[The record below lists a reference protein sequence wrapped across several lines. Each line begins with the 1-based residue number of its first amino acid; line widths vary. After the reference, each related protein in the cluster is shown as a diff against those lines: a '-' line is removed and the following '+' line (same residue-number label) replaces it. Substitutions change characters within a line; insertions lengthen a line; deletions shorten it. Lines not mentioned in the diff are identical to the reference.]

1 MTQGAL
7 PLDAFSRYKLSLFPT
22 KFQQTQTDR
31 KSKMKKS
38 KPTPQDEQDKQ
49 IAEVNAKRFF
59 KSID

>member
-1 MTQGAL
+1 M
-7 PLDAFSRYKLSLFPT
+7 R
-22 KFQQTQTDR
+22 
-31 KSKMKKS
+31 KS